1 MDKSKEILMLFK
13 ENEERAFRE
22 LFNSFYDNLLL
33 YAIQFLNDSETA
45 KDVVQDCFVDF
56 YVNKRFNFI
65 RIGLEQYLFQA
76 VKHRAIDHIRSQQR
90 REHRHQIVM
99 TEICENVSSTANE
112 QNELEAI
119 YVAINQLPE
128 ARRKIF
134 TMIYLDGMKYQEV
147 ADKLSISINPVK
159 KQMGR
164 AFKTLR
170 ETLQGLSFTA
180 ILMIYF
186 KRIFQK

>member
-1 MDKSKEILMLFK
+1 M
-13 ENEERAFRE
+13 
-22 LFNSFYDNLLL
+22 
-33 YAIQFLNDSETA
+33 
-45 KDVVQDCFVDF
+45 
-56 YVNKRFNFI
+56 
-65 RIGLEQYLFQA
+65 
-76 VKHRAIDHIRSQQR
+76 
-90 REHRHQIVM
+90 
-99 TEICENVSSTANE
+99 
-112 QNELEAI
+112 EAI

-147 ADKLSISINPVK
+147 ADKLSISINTVK

-170 ETLQGLSFTA
+170 ENLQGLSFTA